1 MAESQQSD
9 LEKTEPASPRR
20 IEQAR
25 EQGQVARS
33 TELNTFALLVVSG
46 GLLLFAGATLL
57 DGMRMML
64 ANGLQLDRAS
74 AFDIGV
80 ALSRLHQSMT
90 AALWVLA
97 PLFAACVLVA
107 LLAPMMLSG
116 WLFSTTALQPKLS
129 RLSPVSNLGRTFSW
143 NGLVELIKAILKM
156 VLLGALLIAMLWQQ
170 RDTMASLALEPIEM
184 ALAHVGSMMTDAFV
198 VLMLG
203 MLLIV
208 AIDVP
213 FQIWNHVQQLRMT
226 KEDVR
231 KEGKETEGSPEVKG
245 RIRAMQREMARRR
258 MMSAVPKADVVIT
271 NPTHY
276 AVALQYQE
284 GRMRAPQVVAK
295 GTRETAG
302 RILELAR
309 ENGVPVLRAPPLAR
323 ALYRHAEVGE
333 GVPAALYGAV
343 AEVLAWV
350 YQLRL
355 ARGYG
360 SLLPAAPTTF
370 EVPPGLDPGPD
381 PDADPGLD
389 PDADPGLDPASGRY
403 AQPAPGSVAGRARSE
418 PPSVPAAAA
427 DRA

>member
-25 EQGQVARS
+25 EEGQVARS

-46 GLLLFAGATLL
+46 GFLLFAGATLL
-57 DGMRMML
+57 DGMRL
-64 ANGLQLDRAS
+64 LFSRGLQLDRAS
-74 AFDIGV
+74 AFDVGV
-80 ALSRLHQSMT
+80 AMSRLYETMA

-97 PLFAACVLVA
+97 PLFAACLLVA
-107 LLAPMMLSG
+107 LLAPMLLSG
-116 WLFSTTALQPKLS
+116 WLFSTTALQPKMS

-143 NGLVELIKAILKM
+143 RGLVELIKAILKM
-156 VLLGALLIAMLWQQ
+156 VLLGALVIAMLWQQ
-170 RDTMASLALEPIEM
+170 RDAMAMLALEPIEM
-184 ALAHVGSMMTDAFV
+184 ALAHVGSMMTDAFIAV
-198 VLMLG
+198 MLG

-213 FQIWNHVQQLRMT
+213 FQVWNHVHQLRMT

-231 KEGKETEGSPEVKG
+231 KEGKETEGNPEVKG
-245 RIRAMQREMARRR
+245 RIRLLQREMARRR

-271 NPTHY
+271 NPTRY

-295 GTRETAG
+295 GTRETAA

-309 ENGVPVLRAPPLAR
+309 EKGVPVLRAPPLAR
-323 ALYRHAEVGE
+323 ALYRHAEIGE

-360 SLLPAAPTTF
+360 SLLPAAPAVL

-381 PDADPGLD
+381 TDEAPSPGI
-389 PDADPGLDPASGRY
+389 PEAAARAAAPANL
-403 AQPAPGSVAGRARSE
+403 P
-418 PPSVPAAAA
+418 AAA

>member
-20 IEQAR
+20 LEQAR

-33 TELNTFALLVVSG
+33 IELNNFSSLVVSG
-46 GLLLFAGATLL
+46 GLLLFAGATLI
-57 DGMRMML
+57 DGMRTL
-64 ANGLQLDRAS
+64 FATGLQLDRAH
-74 AFDIGV
+74 AFDAAV
-80 ALSRLHQSMT
+80 AMSRLYESMV

-97 PLFAACVLVA
+97 PLFVACLLVA
-107 LLAPMMLSG
+107 LLSPMLLSG
-116 WLFSTTALQPKLS
+116 WLFSTEALQPKLS
-129 RLSPVSNLGRTFSW
+129 RLSPANYLSRTFGW
-143 NGLVELIKAILKM
+143 NGAVELIKAILKM
-156 VLLGALLIAMLWQQ
+156 VLLGAVVIAMLWQQ
-170 RDTMASLALEPIEM
+170 KDAMAMLAMEPIES
-184 ALAHVGSMMTDAFV
+184 ALAHVGTLMTDAFV
-198 VLMLG
+198 AVMLA

-226 KEDVR
+226 KEEVR
-231 KEGKETEGSPEVKG
+231 QESKETDGNPEVKG

-295 GTRETAG
+295 GTRETAA

-309 ENGVPVLRAPPLAR
+309 ENNVPVLSAPPLAR
-323 ALYRHAEVGE
+323 ALYRHAEVGD
-333 GVPAALYGAV
+333 GVPAPLYGAV

-360 SLLPAAPTTF
+360 SVLPGTPTQL
-370 EVPPGLDPGPD
+370 EVPAELDPGPD
-381 PDADPGLD
+381 PDDDAASVPR
-389 PDADPGLDPASGRY
+389 PDAR
-403 AQPAPGSVAGRARSE
+403 R
-418 PPSVPAAAA
+418 AAA
-427 DRA
+427 

>member
-57 DGMRMML
+57 QGMRTVF
-64 ANGLQLDRAS
+64 AKGLQLDRAS
-74 AFDIGV
+74 AFDVGV
-80 ALSRLHQSMT
+80 AMSRLYETMS

-97 PLFAACVLVA
+97 PLLVACVLVA
-107 LLAPMMLSG
+107 LLAPMLLSG

-129 RLSPVSNLGRTFSW
+129 RLSPATNLGRTFSW
-143 NGLVELIKAILKM
+143 NGLVELVKAVLKM

-184 ALAHVGSMMTDAFV
+184 ALAHVGSMMTEAFV
-198 VLMLG
+198 VVMLG

-208 AIDVP
+208 SIDVP
-213 FQIWNHVQQLRMT
+213 FQLWNHVQQLRMT
-226 KEDVR
+226 KEEVR
-231 KEGKETEGSPEVKG
+231 KEGRETEGSPEVKG
-245 RIRAMQREMARRR
+245 RIRTMQREMARRR
-258 MMSAVPKADVVIT
+258 MMSAVPGADVVIT

-276 AVALQYQE
+276 AVALRYQE

-295 GTRETAG
+295 GARETAT

-323 ALYRHAEVGE
+323 ALHRHAEVGE

-355 ARGYG
+355 ARSYG
-360 SLLPAAPTTF
+360 SLLPAAPAVLD
-370 EVPPGLDPGPD
+370 VPPGLDPGPD
-381 PDADPGLD
+381 AGADAGPDAGPG
-389 PDADPGLDPASGRY
+389 PA
-403 AQPAPGSVAGRARSE
+403 A
-418 PPSVPAAAA
+418 PPSSRTPAVGSGAVPPAAPPAAAG
-427 DRA
+427 RV

>member
-9 LEKTEPASPRR
+9 LEKTEPASSRR
-20 IEQAR
+20 LEQAR

-33 TELNTFALLVVSG
+33 TELNSFSSLVVSG
-46 GLLLFAGATLL
+46 GLLLFAGATLI
-57 DGMRMML
+57 DGMRTL
-64 ANGLQLDRAS
+64 FASGLQLDRAS
-74 AFDIGV
+74 AFDVGV
-80 ALSRLHQSMT
+80 ALSRLYESMLG
-90 AALWVLA
+90 AIWVLA
-97 PLFAACVLVA
+97 PLFVASVLVA
-107 LLAPMMLSG
+107 LVSPLLVSG
-116 WLFSTTALQPKLS
+116 WLFSPEALQPKLS
-129 RLSPVSNLGRTFSW
+129 RLSPVANLGRTFSW
-143 NGLVELIKAILKM
+143 HGLVELIKAILKM
-156 VLLGALLIAMLWQQ
+156 VLLGAIVVVMLWKQRDAMAML
-170 RDTMASLALEPIEM
+170 ALAPIET

-198 VLMLG
+198 AVMLA

-226 KEDVR
+226 KDEVR
-231 KEGKETEGSPEVKG
+231 QESKETEGNPEVKG

-276 AVALQYQE
+276 AVALQYLE

-302 RILELAR
+302 RILEIAR
-309 ENGVPVLRAPPLAR
+309 ENNVPVLSAPPLAR
-323 ALYRHAEVGE
+323 ALYRHAEVGD
-333 GVPAALYGAV
+333 GVPAALYAAV

-360 SLLPAAPTTF
+360 STLPGAPTRLD
-370 EVPPGLDPGPD
+370 VPAELDPGPD
-381 PDADPGLD
+381 PDADP
-389 PDADPGLDPASGRY
+389 DADAVVML
-403 AQPAPGSVAGRARSE
+403 QPALARKG
-418 PPSVPAAAA
+418 A
-427 DRA
+427 